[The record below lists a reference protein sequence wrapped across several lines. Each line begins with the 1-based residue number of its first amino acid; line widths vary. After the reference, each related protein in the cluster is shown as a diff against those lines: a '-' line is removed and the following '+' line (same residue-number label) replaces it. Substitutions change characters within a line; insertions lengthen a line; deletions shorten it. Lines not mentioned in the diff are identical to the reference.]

1 MARIVLRARA
11 ENVWASF
18 MDQPIEV
25 PELRSRLREALGRG
39 AGFPQLLMRLGYGK
53 DVKPTLRRKVDGV
66 VMK

>member
-1 MARIVLRARA
+1 
-11 ENVWASF
+11 

-53 DVKPTLRRKVDGV
+53 DVKPTLRRNVDGV